1 MQPIETPKGSVT
13 FRPASFEDA
22 PKFRELRLFA
32 LKDTPTAFSAD
43 YYASLNAPKNY
54 WEGRLKLGEGSIMFF
69 AEHEG
74 ALVGMIGVQRGDRP
88 KTRHSAGVWGVYVL
102 PEWRGFRLVAS
113 LIESCEIW
121 AKSRKVEILKLAV
134 VTVNQSAIRCYERC
148 GFKTYGT
155 DPRVICYE
163 GNYYDEYL
171 MAKEIDKA

>member
-1 MQPIETPKGSVT
+1 MQPIETPKGNVT

-32 LKDTPTAFSAD
+32 LKDAPAAFSAD
-43 YYASLNAPKNY
+43 YYASLNAPKSY
-54 WEGRLKLGEGSIMFF
+54 WEGRLKPSEGSIMFF

-88 KTRHSAGVWGVYVL
+88 KTRHSAAVWGVYVL
-102 PEWRGFRLVAS
+102 PEWRGFRLAVS

-134 VTVNQSAIRCYERC
+134 VTVNQSANRGYERC

-171 MAKEIDKA
+171 MAKALTKS